1 MRVPRVEDRRRGAA
15 EPPSLVSPLVRLAL
29 GLVCGSDPIVVEA
42 QLAFHLAVGADVAV
56 VAGPAAGELASHHG
70 RDERVVVLDEPDV
83 ESADDLLGTMAE
95 LAGSEHGAEWIVPC
109 EEGWFWWPRGADLHE
124 VLAPMP
130 ARYGSVRGLE
140 RVFAAS
146 TGTAYFAE
154 RMTARSAEPPRGRD
168 PSAADDVRPLVRSSG
183 DGLVPLRGWHPLEV
197 LRFPQASEPSG
208 AEVDAGLADGS
219 LVVDTRL
226 RDALRELAGVSELDA
241 VPTFVDDRTLV
252 LPRPSVVETALYAI
266 ESTGAGEAELAP
278 VEERI
283 VELEARVDVLER
295 RSWPRLARAIRRLRG
310 GRHVR

>member
-168 PSAADDVRPLVRSSG
+168 
-183 DGLVPLRGWHPLEV
+183 
-197 LRFPQASEPSG
+197 
-208 AEVDAGLADGS
+208 

-295 RSWPRLARAIRRLRG
+295 RSWPRLARAVRRLRG